1 MAKII
6 QMFKKDCKIKLLLKN
21 KQGFTLIEIMAVLVI
36 MGVMASVA
44 VSKIN
49 DISGTADLR
58 ALDTGIAE
66 LNAREMLYWTNAKF
80 ATGGWTAD
88 TDVTNNLDYSTD
100 LNRTGGN
107 DYTWTAGPNDT
118 GGTLRFGSRS
128 IVLVRTVSTNI
139 AAARWSP

>member
-1 MAKII
+1 MKS
-6 QMFKKDCKIKLLLKN
+6 LLKN

-80 ATGGWTAD
+80 APGGWSGIGGDDFVWT
-88 TDVTNNLDYSTD
+88 TMMVMNTD
-100 LNRTGGN
+100 LGSEYSWLPDPPPIGC
-107 DYTWTAGPNDT
+107 
-118 GGTLRFGSRS
+118 GTLSFGSQSFPVSR
-128 IVLVRTVSTNI
+128 VVSTNI
-139 AAARWSP
+139 KAANWSR

>member
-1 MAKII
+1 MKS
-6 QMFKKDCKIKLLLKN
+6 LLKN

-80 ATGGWTAD
+80 APGGWIGNGGDNSVWT
-88 TDVTNNLDYSTD
+88 TMMVMNTD
-100 LNRTGGN
+100 LGSEYSWLPDPPNATG
-107 DYTWTAGPNDT
+107 A
-118 GGTLRFGSRS
+118 TLSFGSQS
-128 IVLVRTVSTNI
+128 ILLNRAVSTNI
-139 AAARWSP
+139 AAARWSPP

>member
-1 MAKII
+1 MKSF
-6 QMFKKDCKIKLLLKN
+6 FKNN
-21 KQGFTLIEIMAVLVI
+21 KGFTLIEIMAVLVI
-36 MGVMASVA
+36 MGVMGSVL

-80 ATGGWTAD
+80 AAGGWSGNGGDAFVWTTMMVMNAD
-88 TDVTNNLDYSTD
+88 LGSEYSWTPD
-100 LNRTGGN
+100 PPNIGGATLTFGSQSIPLNR
-107 DYTWTAGPNDT
+107 A
-118 GGTLRFGSRS
+118 
-128 IVLVRTVSTNI
+128 VSTNI

>member
-1 MAKII
+1 MKSI
-6 QMFKKDCKIKLLLKN
+6 LKN

-36 MGVMASVA
+36 MGVMGSVL

-49 DISGTADLR
+49 DITGTADLR

-80 ATGGWTAD
+80 APGGWSGNGSDGGVWA
-88 TDVTNNLDYSTD
+88 VMVLNTD
-100 LNRTGGN
+100 LGFEYSWTPDPPNIGG
-107 DYTWTAGPNDT
+107 AA
-118 GGTLRFGSRS
+118 LSFGSQS
-128 IVLVRTVSTNI
+128 IPLNRAVSTNI

>member
-1 MAKII
+1 MVKITQI
-6 QMFKKDCKIKLLLKN
+6 FKNCKMKSLLKN

-49 DISGTADLR
+49 DISGTADIR

-80 ATGGWTAD
+80 APGGWTDNGGDAG
-88 TDVTNNLDYSTD
+88 VWAVMVLNTD
-100 LNRTGGN
+100 LGSEYSWSPDPPNVGG
-107 DYTWTAGPNDT
+107 A
-118 GGTLRFGSRS
+118 TLSFGSQS
-128 IVLVRTVSTNI
+128 IPLNRAVSTNI

>member
-1 MAKII
+1 
-6 QMFKKDCKIKLLLKN
+6 MFKKDCKMKPFLKN

-49 DISGTADLR
+49 DISGTADFR

-88 TDVTNNLDYSTD
+88 TDVTNSPAYSTD
-100 LNRTGGN
+100 LNRPGQN
-107 DYTWTAGPNDT
+107 DYTWTAGPNAT
-118 GGTLRFGSRS
+118 GGTLDFGSQSRE
-128 IVLVRTVSTNI
+128 LTRDVSTNI
-139 AAARWSP
+139 KAANWHL

>member
-1 MAKII
+1 ME
-6 QMFKKDCKIKLLLKN
+6 IKSFLKS

-49 DISGTADLR
+49 DISGTADER

-88 TDVTNNLDYSTD
+88 TDVTNQADYNTN
-100 LNRTGGN
+100 LNRPGQT
-107 DYTWTAGPNDT
+107 DYTWTAGPNAT
-118 GGTLRFGSRS
+118 GGTLVFGSVSRG
-128 IVLVRTVSTNI
+128 LTRDLSTNI
-139 AAARWSP
+139 RAANWHL

>member
-1 MAKII
+1 MKP
-6 QMFKKDCKIKLLLKN
+6 FLKN

-44 VSKIN
+44 VSRIN

-80 ATGGWTAD
+80 ATGGWTLD
-88 TDVTNNLDYSTD
+88 TDVTDDPGYNIN
-100 LNRTGGN
+100 LNRTGGT
-107 DYTWTAGPNDT
+107 DYTWTAGPNAA
-118 GGTLRFGSRS
+118 GGTLSFGSRS
-128 IVLVRTVSTNI
+128 VPLIRTPSTNI
-139 AAARWSP
+139 AAARWAP

>member
-1 MAKII
+1 MRS
-6 QMFKKDCKIKLLLKN
+6 FIKN
-21 KQGFTLIEIMAVLVI
+21 SQGFTLIEILAVLVI

-66 LNAREMLYWTNAKF
+66 INAREMLYWTNAKF
-80 ATGGWTAD
+80 APGGWSGNGGDDFVWT
-88 TDVTNNLDYSTD
+88 TWMVMNTD
-100 LNRTGGN
+100 LGSEYSWLPNPPIIGG
-107 DYTWTAGPNDT
+107 A
-118 GGTLRFGSRS
+118 TLSFGSQS
-128 IVLVRTVSTNI
+128 IPLNRAVSTNI

>member
-1 MAKII
+1 MKSFI
-6 QMFKKDCKIKLLLKN
+6 KN

-49 DISGTADLR
+49 DISGTAEFR
-58 ALDTGIAE
+58 ALETGISE

-80 ATGGWTAD
+80 LPRGWSGNGSDGGVWA
-88 TDVTNNLDYSTD
+88 VMVLNTD
-100 LNRTGGN
+100 LGTEYSWIPNPPNIGG
-107 DYTWTAGPNDT
+107 A
-118 GGTLRFGSRS
+118 TLSFGSQS
-128 IVLVRTVSTNI
+128 IPLNRLASTNI